1 MTDCDQDRDGQPA
14 RHLYEVDAALVG
26 AKVGLV
32 FDPFDL
38 PDIDVRHHASPGG
51 KAVPFR
57 TEPVTN
63 VRGQYTW
70 A

>member
-1 MTDCDQDRDGQPA
+1 MTDCYQDRDGQPA
-14 RHLYEVDAALVG
+14 RHLYEVDGALVG

-38 PDIDVRHHASPGG
+38 PDIDVRHHARPGG